1 MLAGQRAS
9 GWCLAQRNGETW
21 LAIVALDA
29 GGTGRFVAELVQEV
43 GILARSW
50 KTSLTGAAAATL
62 CLLPLSTPRRSTE
75 AARTGGP

>member
-1 MLAGQRAS
+1 MLAGQRAA
-9 GWCLAQRNGETW
+9 GWCLAQRNGEAW

-29 GGTGRFVAELVQEV
+29 GGTGRLVAEIVQEV